1 MLYPILITLVIFF
14 LVYVSMGVRVH
25 RIQSARARKRAY
37 EEMQSPLG
45 EAIKDFVAVAGGVYL
60 GLMALSEFLKVPAP
74 ITAELWGVAF
84 DPMAV
89 VAVALAV
96 VSPIFPARNRQ

>member
-45 EAIKDFVAVAGGVYL
+45 
-60 GLMALSEFLKVPAP
+60 LSLIHISCLVCRLNQCKSGTKISYCRKRFGQVL
-74 ITAELWGVAF
+74 ICRTATPV
-84 DPMAV
+84 
-89 VAVALAV
+89 
-96 VSPIFPARNRQ
+96 